1 MSGVPGCMISL
12 FSRIHVQNTIAF
24 WRKFF
29 AGFMRGLKLKKDKYQ
44 FGQTSV
50 KFRGHVV
57 SAQGTDPE
65 KARAVRDFSDT
76 VLIK

>member
-1 MSGVPGCMISL
+1 
-12 FSRIHVQNTIAF
+12 
-24 WRKFF
+24 
-29 AGFMRGLKLKKDKYQ
+29 MRGLKLKKDKYQ

-57 SAQGTDPE
+57 SAQGTEPDPE
-65 KARAVRDFSDT
+65 KVRAVRDFSDT

>member
-1 MSGVPGCMISL
+1 
-12 FSRIHVQNTIAF
+12 
-24 WRKFF
+24 
-29 AGFMRGLKLKKDKYQ
+29 MRGLKLKKDKYQ